1 MGGYP
6 DRSEEAPARR
16 RRALCPARGEGEGAV
31 AWDTESNPGGGGYGA
46 PELREEKAV
55 AYDLQHGYLTAQTAR
70 EQYSF

>member
-1 MGGYP
+1 MLQKADVLTIYT
-6 DRSEEAPARR
+6 A
-16 RRALCPARGEGEGAV
+16 
-31 AWDTESNPGGGGYGA
+31 GGGGYGA